1 MREARLLNCDICG
14 REITNQAYKIMVEG
28 AKMLVCGR
36 CQRLGKPYVEDPAFN
51 RTPPKG
57 TFGPRVVQRRA
68 PELLR
73 GMDETDIVEDC
84 ADRVRRQRM
93 KLGLSQD
100 QLAKSVKEKLSV
112 IQKIEIGKMV
122 PNTRLC
128 RSLEHELKIK
138 LLVPH
143 KEIVDVP
150 KTAAPTEVTLGDI
163 IKVKGSGTLNV
174 EG

>member
-1 MREARLLNCDICG
+1 MWEARLLNCDICG
-14 REITNQAYKIMVEG
+14 REITNQAFKVMVEG

-36 CQRLGKPYVEDPAFN
+36 CQRLGKPYVEDPAFKHPLP
-51 RTPPKG
+51 RG
-57 TFGPRVVQRRA
+57 IIGPRVTQKRA
-68 PELLR
+68 PDLPR

-112 IQKIEIGKMV
+112 IQKIEIGKMT
-122 PNTRLC
+122 PDTRLC
-128 RSLEHELKIK
+128 RALEHQLKIK

-143 KEIVDVP
+143 KELDDVP
-150 KTAAPTEVTLGDI
+150 KTAAPAEVTLGDI
-163 IKVKGSGTLNV
+163 MKVKGKGNLNL

>member
-1 MREARLLNCDICG
+1 
-14 REITNQAYKIMVEG
+14 MVEG

-36 CQRLGKPYVEDPAFN
+36 CQRLGKPYEEEPA
-51 RTPPKG
+51 PKIPQPRG
-57 TFGPRVVQRRA
+57 AVSPRVTQRRA
-68 PELLR
+68 PDLPR

-112 IQKIEIGKMV
+112 IQKIEIGKMT
-122 PNTRLC
+122 PDTRLC
-128 RSLEHELKIK
+128 RALEHELKIK

-143 KEIVDVP
+143 KELSDVP

-163 IKVKGSGTLNV
+163 MRVKGKGNLNV